1 MPKISLCMI
10 VKNEEKFLAECLESV
25 KNIVDEIIIV
35 DTGSTD
41 KTIEIANSYNARVFH
56 FEWKNDFSQARNES
70 IKYATGDW
78 ILILDADERLNP
90 GQETK
95 IKKYLNLNFDGL
107 YVRIIS
113 ADKNGELYVTEYPR
127 LFRKMEGIKFER
139 KIHEQISPSI
149 LKLGGKLAKTDITIT
164 HLGYGQDDET
174 MRKKYERNL
183 QILLEELEEN
193 PNDAYTC
200 YHIGITK
207 TLIGEQEEGLKYL
220 KRAISIPREKSNIN
234 DSLRAFI
241 YNIFGNHEFQMGN
254 SSQALDWFTESTKL
268 APVQISSYYHVG
280 LIYLKDSNF
289 ILAKNFFEKALKN
302 LHSILKGK
310 PSDLTIEAFLEPEDI
325 HLKLAMCYFKLG
337 NHHKLNESLLKIL
350 PDEKFYETFLNFL
363 VEEYKEG
370 NKNATQVIKHISSL
384 KPSFYVFKILSG
396 IYQIEGDLENAVE
409 SLRNALKFKDDDE
422 IRYNLGTC
430 LVGLKRF
437 DESIKVLGDF
447 LNRPNSQFFE
457 NALKVLAF
465 SYIALGDF
473 RNALNCYEIM
483 FQLNPGDEIIKS
495 KIYSITQK
503 LANLRLLNPDY

>member
-1 MPKISLCMI
+1 MI
-10 VKNEEKFLAECLESV
+10 VKNEEKFLPGCLESV

-41 KTIEIANSYNARVFH
+41 KTIEIANSYNAKVFH
-56 FEWKNDFSQARNES
+56 LEWKGDFSQARNES
-70 IKYATGDW
+70 IKHATGDW
-78 ILILDADERLNP
+78 ILILDADERLDP

-113 ADKNGELYVTEYPR
+113 ADKNGNLSATEYPR
-127 LFRKMEGIKFER
+127 LFRKINGIKFER

-193 PNDAYTC
+193 PDDAYAC
-200 YHIGITK
+200 YHVGTIKILT
-207 TLIGEQEEGLKYL
+207 GEQEEGIKYL
-220 KRAISIPREKSNIN
+220 KKAISIPREKSNIN
-234 DSLRAFI
+234 DSLRALI
-241 YNIFGNHEFQMGN
+241 YNVFGNYEFQREN
-254 SSQALDWFTESTKL
+254 SSQALNWFTESIKL
-268 APVQISSYYHVG
+268 APFQVSSYYNIG
-280 LIYLKDSNF
+280 LVHLKDSNF

-310 PSDLTIEAFLEPEDI
+310 PSDLTLETFLKPEDI
-325 HLKLAMCYFKLG
+325 HPKLAMCYFKLG
-337 NHHKLNESLLKIL
+337 NHHKLNESLLRIL
-350 PDEKFYETFLNFL
+350 PNEKFCETFLNFL
-363 VEEYKEG
+363 VEEYKRED
-370 NKNATQVIKHISSL
+370 KNATQVIKHISTI
-384 KPSFYVFKILSG
+384 KPSFHAFKILSG
-396 IYQIEGDLENAVE
+396 IYQVEGELENAVE

-430 LVGLKRF
+430 LVGLRRF
-437 DESIKVLGDF
+437 NESIEVLENF
-447 LNRPNSQFFE
+447 LSRRNSQFFE

-465 SYIALGDF
+465 SYIGVGNF
-473 RNALNCYEIM
+473 HSALNCYKLILER
-483 FQLNPGDEIIKS
+483 NPADETIKS
-495 KIYSITQK
+495 KIDSITQR
-503 LANLRLLNPDY
+503 LTNLPSANLDY